1 MKPSSARSQRR
12 QPEVRLL
19 VKPLVRVPESV
30 ETYGTASSLPNM
42 EKEQPLD
49 ETNDGTQTM
58 KHPRWTREETIVLI
72 QGKNAI
78 EENLLRE
85 GQQQGQNEPKWY
97 LVSLYCKQHGVDREA
112 VQCRKRWNTLIGEY
126 KKIKTWESQIREGA
140 DSFWVMRAKLK
151 RERKLPNSF
160 DKEVYDAF
168 EGKRSA
174 VAAIPLATEMGS
186 DIANEATGWEE
197 ETGDDNAKEATAM
210 EEETGDEV
218 AEAVFDCGHSH
229 AIAEE
234 GLFSNYEQPGQEDIV
249 QGFEKE
255 NIETSGITTK
265 TVNGLSPNSE
275 LEAYRIFLLFFCFY
289 AADKVKGKNPASSEW
304 TGSMTEDG
312 LKHGWSSLD
321 GCVDAKLDQLI
332 KVLERNGSLINE
344 QIQAQNTNCQLDRDQ
359 GKEHTESLIAAI
371 NKLTEA
377 VVKIANKLQVKK

>member
-42 EKEQPLD
+42 EKEQPLE

-58 KHPRWTREETIVLI
+58 KHPRWTREETIVLM

-85 GQQQGQNEPKWY
+85 GQQPGQNEPKWY

-112 VQCRKRWNTLIGEY
+112 AQCRKRWNTLIGEY
-126 KKIKTWESQIREGA
+126 KKIKTWESQIKEGA

-186 DIANEATGWEE
+186 DNAKEATGWEE

-210 EEETGDEV
+210 EEENRDEV

-229 AIAEE
+229 ATAEE

-265 TVNGLSPNSE
+265 TVNDLSPNS
-275 LEAYRIFLLFFCFY
+275 
-289 AADKVKGKNPASSEW
+289 DKVKGKNPASSEW
-304 TGSMTEDG
+304 TGSMTEEG

-332 KVLERNGSLINE
+332 KVLERNGRLINE